1 LRFTDYHRRARGFS
15 LLEVLVAFSI
25 LAIALGVLLQIF
37 ATALRSSK
45 LGADYTE
52 AVLWAESL
60 LASVDVDTA
69 PPGEESGETGGR
81 YQWTRRIEPYFPAH
95 LDPEKLPLEAYR
107 VTVSVLWQEA
117 AKRRA
122 VSLISL
128 RLRPRQR
135 R

>member
-1 LRFTDYHRRARGFS
+1 M
-15 LLEVLVAFSI
+15 LVAFSI

-60 LASVDVDTA
+60 LAGVDLETA
-69 PPGEESGETGGR
+69 PSGEESGETGDR

-107 VTVSVLWQEA
+107 VTVSVLWQEG

-122 VSLISL
+122 VSLTSL

>member
-1 LRFTDYHRRARGFS
+1 M
-15 LLEVLVAFSI
+15 LVAFSI

-60 LASVDVDTA
+60 LAGVDLETA
-69 PPGEESGETGGR
+69 PPGEKTGDIAGRR
-81 YQWTRRIEPYFPAH
+81 YQWTRSVQPYFPAH
-95 LDPEKLPLEAYR
+95 LDPEKLPLDAYR

-122 VSLISL
+122 VTLTSL
-128 RLRPRQR
+128 RLRPRPR

>member
-1 LRFTDYHRRARGFS
+1 LRFTDHRRGARGFS

-60 LASVDVDTA
+60 LAGVDLETA
-69 PPGEESGETGGR
+69 PPGEETGAIAGR
-81 YQWTRRIEPYFPAH
+81 YQWTRSVQPYFPAH
-95 LDPEKLPLEAYR
+95 LDPEKLPLDAYR

-122 VSLISL
+122 VTLTSL
-128 RLRPRQR
+128 RLRPRPR

>member
-1 LRFTDYHRRARGFS
+1 MRFTDHWRGARGFS

-45 LGADYTE
+45 LGAEYTE

-60 LASVDVDTA
+60 LAGADLETA
-69 PPGEESGETGGR
+69 PPGEETGDIAGR
-81 YQWTRRIEPYFPAH
+81 YQWTRHVQPYIPAH
-95 LDPEKLPLEAYR
+95 LDPAKLPLDAYR

-122 VSLISL
+122 VTLTSL
-128 RLRPRQR
+128 RLRPRLR

>member
-1 LRFTDYHRRARGFS
+1 MRFTDHSRRARGFS

-60 LASVDVDTA
+60 LAGVDLETA
-69 PPGEESGETGGR
+69 SSGEESGETGGR

-128 RLRPRQR
+128 RLRPRPR

>member
-1 LRFTDYHRRARGFS
+1 MRFTDNSRRARGFS

-60 LASVDVDTA
+60 LAGVDLETA
-69 PPGEESGETGGR
+69 PSGEEAGETGGR

-107 VTVSVLWQEA
+107 VTVRVLWQEA

-122 VSLISL
+122 VSLITL
-128 RLRPRQR
+128 RLRPRPSR
-135 R
+135 

>member
-1 LRFTDYHRRARGFS
+1 MRGFS

-45 LGADYTE
+45 LGTE
-52 AVLWAESL
+52 SIAETVLWAESL
-60 LASVDVDTA
+60 LAGVDLETA
-69 PPGEESGETGGR
+69 PPGEETGETGGR
-81 YQWTRRIEPYFPAH
+81 YQWTRRVQPYFPAH
-95 LDPEKLPLEAYR
+95 LDPETLPLDAYR

-128 RLRPRQR
+128 RLRPRPRQ
-135 R
+135 